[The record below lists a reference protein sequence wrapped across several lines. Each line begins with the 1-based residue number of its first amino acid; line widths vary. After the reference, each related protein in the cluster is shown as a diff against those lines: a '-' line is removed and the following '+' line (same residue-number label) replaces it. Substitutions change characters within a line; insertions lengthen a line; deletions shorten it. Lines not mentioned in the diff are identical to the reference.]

1 MAQQSHTSEMH
12 QAPLEPHE
20 KLVIVVLE
28 LDIIDISGTRQVQ
41 HVLRLGVGGG
51 GQTRV
56 IQIKDYQI
64 ILRMSISSNVLY
76 TLQLNILP
84 QNWS

>member
-1 MAQQSHTSEMH
+1 M
-12 QAPLEPHE
+12 
-20 KLVIVVLE
+20 LE

-51 GQTRV
+51 QTRV

-64 ILRMSISSNVLY
+64 ILAMSISSNVLY

-84 QNWS
+84 QNYS